1 MATSFGFDRDA
12 VLAAAA
18 KLRSLTAEFDSSRRQ
33 TGPSSTTGSGDVD
46 QALKGFT
53 EAAMRHQSGLT
64 IAVGAAADLLNDVV
78 ASHAQLDSS
87 LSGQLAS
94 NQPPKGK
101 IDE

>member
-18 KLRSLTAEFDSSRRQ
+18 ALRSLKSELESSRRQ

-46 QALKGFT
+46 RALQGFT
-53 EAAMRHQSGLT
+53 DAAIRHQSGLT
-64 IAVGAAADLLNDVV
+64 AAVDAAADLLNDVV
-78 ASHAQLDSS
+78 VSHAQLDSS
-87 LSGQLAS
+87 LGGRIAS

-101 IDE
+101 SDE